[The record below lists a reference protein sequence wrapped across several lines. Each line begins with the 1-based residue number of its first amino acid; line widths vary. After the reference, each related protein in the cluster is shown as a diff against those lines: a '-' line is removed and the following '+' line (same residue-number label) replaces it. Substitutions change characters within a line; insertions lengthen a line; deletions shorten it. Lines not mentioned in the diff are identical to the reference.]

1 MLGKGDHQLKA
12 FWAAV
17 RPYLAKAGHGI
28 AWFFRR
34 FQVIRWL
41 ILILLSLTLAFS
53 TWFTY
58 KAKTA
63 NVQDIKSSLQTKTT
77 LYDEDDREAGKLYG
91 QKGTYVP
98 LTQIS
103 PNIQN
108 AVISTED
115 RSFYTNP
122 GFDIKGIARAALG
135 LVIHHGQITGG
146 GSTITQQ
153 LAKNTLLSQKQT
165 FLRKGQEIFL
175 AVQLTR
181 VYSKNDILTMY
192 LNNAYF
198 GNGVWGV
205 EDASQ
210 RYFGKHASQLNAG
223 EGATLAAMLR
233 SPSFYNPIDHMD
245 NAIARRNLV
254 LGLEQDNGKLTA
266 AQVQAAKATT
276 LTLKDTYTADNQQ
289 KYPYFFDSVIEEAY
303 KQDGISQDDIVNKG
317 YRIYTTLNPTY
328 QDQMQAAFDND
339 YVFPQNAADGTK
351 AQAASVAVDPKTG
364 GVLAVVGSR
373 GPHVYLGFNY
383 ATQLQRQPGS
393 LLKPLMAYTPALE
406 NGYSYDS
413 ELTDKK
419 ISYGKDHYTPTN
431 DTGIYAGTMPMY
443 KALADSTNAPAVWL
457 LNQIGMSKGVA
468 SLSRFGINLPKK
480 DQHHLGAVLGGVS
493 TGFSPL
499 TFARAYSAYASGGTL
514 PQTHFIRKIVDATG
528 KTVVNNEPSSKRIMK
543 QSVATEMTSMM
554 IGVYNEG
561 TGQTAK
567 PYGYTIAGKT
577 GTVETPKTWGNG
589 LGAKDS
595 WVVGYTPDIVVATW
609 SGFANTDATHYLQP
623 GQGALKLYR
632 QEMTNILPATPQT
645 KFNTT
650 DASAR
655 ATLQTPNADNG
666 GADLWSTIQ
675 NGIQNGVDSAKNTV
689 SEWYN
694 GIKGLLGN

>member
-17 RPYLAKAGHGI
+17 QPYLAKAGHGI

-41 ILILLSLTLAFS
+41 ILIFLTLTLALS

-63 NVQDIKSSLQTKTT
+63 DVQDIKSSLQTKTT

-91 QKGTYVP
+91 QKGTYVD
-98 LTQIS
+98 LAQIS

-122 GFDIKGIARAALG
+122 GFDIKGIARALIG

-210 RYFGKHASQLNAG
+210 RYFGKHASQLTAG

-254 LGLEQDNGKLTA
+254 LSLEQDNGKLTA

-328 QDQMQAAFDND
+328 QNRMQEAFDNQ
-339 YVFPQNAADGTK
+339 YVFPQAAADGTK
-351 AQAASVAVDPKTG
+351 PQAASVAVDPKTG

-413 ELTDKK
+413 DLTDKLT
-419 ISYGKDHYTPTN
+419 SYGKDHYTPTN
-431 DTGIYAGTMPMY
+431 DTGTYAGTVPMY

-468 SLSRFGINLPKK
+468 SLSRFGITLPKK
-480 DQHHLGAVLGGVS
+480 DQDQLASVLGGVS

-499 TFARAYSAYASGGTL
+499 TFARAYSAFASGGSL

-561 TGQTAK
+561 TGRAAK

-577 GTVETPKTWGNG
+577 GTVETPKDWGNG

-609 SGFANTDATHYLQP
+609 SGFANTDASHYLLP

-655 ATLQTPNADNG
+655 ATLQTPNAENG
-666 GADLWSTIQ
+666 GADMWSNIQ
-675 NGIQNGVDSAKNTV
+675 SGIQNGVDSAKNTV

-694 GIKGLLGN
+694 TIKGLLGN

>member
-1 MLGKGDHQLKA
+1 MSGL
-12 FWAAV
+12 WAAV
-17 RPYLAKAGHGI
+17 RPQLAKAGRGI

-34 FQVIRWL
+34 FQVIRWV
-41 ILILLSLTLAFS
+41 ILIGLTAVLALS

-63 NVQDIKSSLQTKTT
+63 DVQDIKSSLQTKTT
-77 LYDEDDREAGKLYG
+77 MYDMNNQVAGVPYG
-91 QKGTYVP
+91 QKGTYVD
-98 LTQIS
+98 LDQIS
-103 PNIQN
+103 LNVQN
-108 AVISTED
+108 AVIATED

-122 GFDIKGIARAALG
+122 GFDIKGIARALLS

-153 LAKNTLLSQKQT
+153 LAKNTLLSQRQT

-181 VYSKNDILTMY
+181 VYSKKDILAMY

-205 EDASQ
+205 EDAAK
-210 RYFGKHASQLNAG
+210 RYFGKSASQLTVG

-233 SPSFYNPIDHMD
+233 SPSYYNPIDHMD

-254 LGLEQDNGKLTA
+254 LSLEQETGKLTA

-276 LTLKDTYTADNQQ
+276 LTLKDTFTADSGQ

-303 KQDGISQDDIVNKG
+303 KEDGISQDAIVNKG
-317 YRIYTTLNPTY
+317 YRIYTTLDPSY
-328 QDQMQAAFDND
+328 QQEMQAAFDNSD
-339 YVFPQNAADGTK
+339 AYLQNAEDGTK
-351 AQAASVAVDPKTG
+351 PQAASIAVDPATG
-364 GVLAVVGSR
+364 AVRAVVGSR

-383 ATQLQRQPGS
+383 ATQLKRQPGS
-393 LLKPLMAYTPALE
+393 LLKPLMVYTPALE

-419 ISYGKDHYTPTN
+419 LSYGKEHYTPTN
-431 DTGIYAGTMPMY
+431 DTGTYAGTLPMY

-468 SLSRFGINLPKK
+468 SLSRFGITLGKK
-480 DQHHLGAVLGGVS
+480 DQDQLASALGGVAY
-493 TGFSPL
+493 GFSPL
-499 TFARAYSAYASGGTL
+499 TFARAYSAFASGGTL
-514 PQTHFIRKIVDATG
+514 PKTHFIRKIVDATG
-528 KTVVNNEPSSKRIMK
+528 KTVVDNQPSSKRIMK
-543 QSVATEMTSMM
+543 KSVATEMTSMM

-577 GTVETPKTWGNG
+577 GTVETPPSWGNG

-609 SGFANTDATHYLQP
+609 AGFANTDQTHFLQP
-623 GQGALKLYR
+623 GQGAQKLFR

-645 KFNTT
+645 KFTTT

-655 ATLQTPNADNG
+655 ASLQTPNQTNG
-666 GADLWSTIQ
+666 GDDLWNNIQ
-675 NGIQNGVDSAKNTV
+675 SGIQNGVDAAKNTV

-694 GIKGLLGN
+694 GIKGLFGN